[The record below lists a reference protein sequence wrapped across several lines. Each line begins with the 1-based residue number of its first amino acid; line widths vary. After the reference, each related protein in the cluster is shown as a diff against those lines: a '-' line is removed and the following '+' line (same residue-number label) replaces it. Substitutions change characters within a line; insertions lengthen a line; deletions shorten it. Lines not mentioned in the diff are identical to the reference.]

1 MKRIACSIFAG
12 LAVCAM
18 AWIGGF
24 DFNERGFIAFFV
36 AYVSAC
42 AALMTYWFP
51 NWKEPK

>member
-18 AWIGGF
+18 AWICGF
-24 DFNERGFIAFFV
+24 DFNERGFTAFFV

-42 AALMTYWFP
+42 AALMTYLFP
-51 NWKEPK
+51 NWRGPK